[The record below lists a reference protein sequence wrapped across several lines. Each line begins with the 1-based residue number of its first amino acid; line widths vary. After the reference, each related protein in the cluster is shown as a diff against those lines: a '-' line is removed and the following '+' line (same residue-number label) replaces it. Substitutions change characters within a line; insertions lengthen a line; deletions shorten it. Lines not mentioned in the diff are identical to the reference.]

1 MRFRDFEAQGKDL
14 PIFNLNDVRK
24 IAPGF
29 HRQQL
34 STWHKL
40 GMIKHF
46 AGGYY
51 LLPDTPVDETLLF
64 MAANKLYE
72 PSYVSLE
79 SALAYYQV
87 IPETV
92 LGMTS
97 ITSRKTKTYEST
109 WGLFS
114 YRSVKPLYMFGYRV
128 VEFNRTRKFKMAVL
142 EKAVLDYLYL
152 NSNIHSSLDFE
163 ALRWNQSQLQQLKES
178 EVLLKYLKLF
188 NKKVLQ
194 NRVRLLME
202 YLNA

>member
-1 MRFRDFEAQGKDL
+1 MRFRDFEAWLKGL

-24 IAPGF
+24 FAPGF

-34 STWHKL
+34 SNWHNQ

-64 MAANKLYE
+64 MAANKLYD

-92 LGMTS
+92 MGVTS
-97 ITSRKTKTYEST
+97 IGSRKTRLYESA

-114 YRSVKPLYMFGYRV
+114 YRSVKPVYMFGYRV
-128 VEFNRTRKFKMAVL
+128 VEIDQGRKFKMAVL

-163 ALRWNQSQLQQLKES
+163 AFRWNQSQLQHLKDS
-178 EVLLKYLKLF
+178 EVLLKYLKIF